1 MPSSVLG
8 GRALPNWVTATL
20 AHLISDVEAFLL
32 FLRRVTALK
41 GWEVVVW
48 LYNGIDVAVS

>member
-8 GRALPNWVTATL
+8 GRALLNWVTATL
-20 AHLISDVEAFLL
+20 AHLIWDVEAFLV